1 MMRLFSAEPP
11 RFRIRILFPEAE
23 IIVKTPVK
31 MDYEQM
37 AFSPDPVALAGYL
50 AERYAGIKV
59 PFTFLTGT
67 AFIAEY
73 LASLKSYRE
82 KHIDIMKIPEKTD
95 FTGKSEKPPFPVI
108 TYAER
113 LVREHSGLDFERQAE
128 LPVTEFWILLADA
141 VKSRILERPDGIEY
155 LQQCYNDMHRI
166 STIKANVR

>member
-11 RFRIRILFPEAE
+11 RFRIKLLFPEAK
-23 IIVKTPVK
+23 IIVNTPIK
-31 MDYEQM
+31 KDYDRM
-37 AFSPDPVALAGYL
+37 IFSPDPAALAGYL
-50 AERYAGIKV
+50 AEMYAGVKV

-73 LASLKSYRE
+73 LAALKAYRE
-82 KHIDIMKIPEKTD
+82 KHIDIMKIPERTD
-95 FTGKSEKPPFPVI
+95 FSGKSEKPPFPVM

-141 VKSRILERPDGIEY
+141 VKSRIMERPDGIEY

-166 STIKANVR
+166 SNIKANVR

>member
-11 RFRIRILFPEAE
+11 KFKVKIIIPAAE
-23 IIVKTPVK
+23 IIMDTPTK
-31 MDYEQM
+31 SDYEKM
-37 AFSPDPVALAGYL
+37 LFPSDTAAFAAYL
-50 AERYAGIKV
+50 TETYAGIKV

-73 LASLKSYRE
+73 LAALKSYRE

-113 LVREHSGLDFERQAE
+113 LVREHSGMDFEKQAE

-141 VKSRILERPDGIEY
+141 VKSRIMERPDGIEY

-166 STIKANVR
+166 STIKATVK

>member
-1 MMRLFSAEPP
+1 MMRLFSSEPP
-11 RFRIRILFPEAE
+11 RFRINILFPEAE
-23 IIVKTPVK
+23 IIVQTPSK
-31 MDYEQM
+31 KDYDRM
-37 AFSPDPVALAGYL
+37 IFSPYPAALAGYL
-50 AERYAGIKV
+50 AEMYAGVKV

-73 LASLKSYRE
+73 LTVLKAYRE

-113 LVREHSGLDFERQAE
+113 LVREHSGLDFEKQAD

-141 VKSRILERPDGIEY
+141 VKSRIMERPDGIEY

-166 STIKANVR
+166 STIKATVK